1 MQEKLNKKVNHEL
14 NALWQVM
21 TMEIKITATKENP
34 LLKRKEIQFKIE
46 HGPQSKTPGRLE
58 VRKAIAAELKLG
70 EEVVFVKNMR
80 TLTGTG
86 TAVGHANVYE
96 TAAQG
101 KLVEPGY
108 IVKRNSPPEKPK
120 EEAA

>member
-1 MQEKLNKKVNHEL
+1 
-14 NALWQVM
+14 
-21 TMEIKITATKENP
+21 MEIKITTSKENQ

-58 VRKAIAAELKLG
+58 VKKAIAIELKLG
-70 EEVVFVKNMR
+70 EERVFVKDMR

-96 TAAQG
+96 TAVQA
-101 KLVEPGY
+101 KIVEPEY